1 MWFLRG
7 PFPDPIGRSSPVI
20 CREQESCQIT
30 FDRKSFNSLTYS
42 KMIDQNARTQCSLA
56 GLLCPKA
63 NESTLRGGIQHT
75 ALTSLLR
82 GRHRS
87 SRHYPR
93 GLSGPKAETSG
104 DWGSAP
110 SAAPLRHTSRMALK
124 SHCLKT
130 SDWLV
135 WCDV

>member
-30 FDRKSFNSLTYS
+30 FDRKSFNSPTYS

-63 NESTLRGGIQHT
+63 NESTLRGGDPTHRLNLSVARPPSIKP
-75 ALTSLLR
+75 ALPTRSLR
-82 GRHRS
+82 PEGRDLGRL
-87 SRHYPR
+87 
-93 GLSGPKAETSG
+93 GQWELWEACAEQ
-104 DWGSAP
+104 
-110 SAAPLRHTSRMALK
+110 K
-124 SHCLKT
+124 
-130 SDWLV
+130 
-135 WCDV
+135 